1 MDNPTL
7 ERRLKAKDK
16 LLRAQAQDLS
26 RQLQEAWHDLADM
39 TEARDV
45 AREISVELAEQK
57 HYITDQL
64 HRVARE
70 RDQERELRLAEV
82 EFLEEQLN
90 VERDRRIDAED
101 AMFNSYLRKHEQD
114 ADLEIAA
121 GQLRDTYLNEEE

>member
-1 MDNPTL
+1 MQRIKRWLTSK
-7 ERRLKAKDK
+7 RL
-16 LLRAQAQDLS
+16 LMAQMQDLH
-26 RQLQEAWHDLADM
+26 RQLTEAWYDLEEMQD
-39 TEARDV
+39 ARDV

-57 HYITDQL
+57 HYLQDQL

-101 AMFNSYLRKHEQD
+101 AMFASYLRKHEQD